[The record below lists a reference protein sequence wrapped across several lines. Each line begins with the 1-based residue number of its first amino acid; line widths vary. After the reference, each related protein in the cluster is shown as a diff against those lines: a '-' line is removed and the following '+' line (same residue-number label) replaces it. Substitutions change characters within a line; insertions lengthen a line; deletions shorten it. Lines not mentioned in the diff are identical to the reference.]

1 MSDSTPSE
9 PSAAS
14 AHQAPE
20 GPPVQ
25 RLIEIMR
32 ILRGPT
38 GCPWDHKQT
47 LVTLKDHLI
56 EESHEVLD
64 AIDSGDRAK
73 LCDELGD
80 LLLQVVFQAQV
91 CTEEG
96 AFTFDDVAKTIGD
109 KLVRRHPHVFGNV
122 KADTA
127 EEVLKNWEAIKKT
140 ERGEETPRA
149 TLAGVPRSLPAL
161 HRAHL
166 VQKRAARVGFDWDN
180 IEGAV
185 AKLEEELG
193 EIREALAAGNEE
205 EARAEVGDLLF
216 AAVNVSRFLKKNP
229 EELLEQTTRKFIR
242 RFDEL
247 EKRVRDRGQSTADL
261 SLAALDAV
269 WDEVKAE
276 ERPKS

>member
-1 MSDSTPSE
+1 MSDSTPPE
-9 PSAAS
+9 PAA
-14 AHQAPE
+14 APPHRAPE

-64 AIDSGDRAK
+64 AIDSGDRSK

-91 CTEEG
+91 CAEEG

-140 ERGEETPRA
+140 ERDGEAPRA

-161 HRAHL
+161 YRAHL

-185 AKLEEELG
+185 AKLEEEVA
-193 EIREALAAGNEE
+193 EIREALAAGDEE
-205 EARAEVGDLLF
+205 NARAEVGDLLF
-216 AAVNVSRFLKKNP
+216 AAVNVSRFLRKNP

-247 EKRVRDRGQSTADL
+247 EQRVRARGQNVADL
-261 SLAALDAV
+261 PLSALDEV
-269 WDEVKAE
+269 WEEVKRDE
-276 ERPKS
+276 